1 MSSMASPTE
10 AFDGLAQAL
19 LHADDLKRQAAHKH
33 EQAERAEDGLKF
45 AARALCGDALEELSL
60 CEPWPTQPDFQKLM
74 GFLRKSTNA
83 SRVCEGIEREIE
95 WCQGLLGE
103 NAPRFDELGI
113 EATAI
118 CERYRT
124 QMIEYAAKLLADGE
138 SLDEEAISLP
148 SIHLEALSR
157 ADDRE
162 LGELLREVRTA
173 YEKFRRV
180 VGDNGPFS
188 LQPTTDP
195 DEDVKL
201 AEELEILREANAKP
215 YLGPL
220 DDNFMG
226 HVDAFWEG
234 FVKLGQTCE
243 SKASANLVPMVSYF
257 SLMADELSQALA
269 GKRLANL
276 DTLSMLDAIPKER
289 E

>member
-1 MSSMASPTE
+1 MANQTE
-10 AFDGLAQAL
+10 AFNGLAQAL

-33 EQAERAEDGLKF
+33 EQAERAEDGLK
-45 AARALCGDALEELSL
+45 AATKALCGDALEELSL

-173 YEKFRRV
+173 YEIGR
-180 VGDNGPFS
+180 
-188 LQPTTDP
+188 
-195 DEDVKL
+195 
-201 AEELEILREANAKP
+201 A
-215 YLGPL
+215 
-220 DDNFMG
+220 
-226 HVDAFWEG
+226 HV
-234 FVKLGQTCE
+234 
-243 SKASANLVPMVSYF
+243 
-257 SLMADELSQALA
+257 
-269 GKRLANL
+269 
-276 DTLSMLDAIPKER
+276 
-289 E
+289 

>member
-1 MSSMASPTE
+1 MANQTE
-10 AFDGLAQAL
+10 AFNGLAQEL
-19 LHADDLKRQAAHKH
+19 LRADDLKRQAAHKR
-33 EQAERAEDGLKF
+33 EQAERAEVGLKV
-45 AARALCGDALEELSL
+45 AAMALCGDALEELSL
-60 CEPWPTQPDFQKLM
+60 CEPWPTSPDFQKLM
-74 GFLRKSTNA
+74 GFLRKSTNV

-103 NAPRFDELGI
+103 NAPHFDELSI

-124 QMIEYAAKLLADGE
+124 QMIEYATKLLADGE

-162 LGELLREVRTA
+162 LGELLREVRAA

-188 LQPTTDP
+188 LQPTTNP

-201 AEELEILREANAKP
+201 AEELGILREANAKP

-243 SKASANLVPMVSYF
+243 SKASANLAPMVSYF
-257 SLMADELSQALA
+257 SLMVDELSQALA